1 MNPHTATIRSSDIQ
15 RLLRVSDQSLYRW
28 LAKPYPFHVSKTK
41 TGSAKCYALPE
52 IVARLRERRERGL
65 VGGDLCQ
72 IVAHDTAVRSARGF
86 DDLWLGEKI
95 TERAASFSCACS
107 ERDEAARAQ
116 LCGAQVREAALSAGL
131 PDAERLAGICILH
144 PAIVRFTLTGQD
156 DELPVNN
163 AGWTSFAKALWAVNP
178 PNTQELEVL

>member
-1 MNPHTATIRSSDIQ
+1 MNPHTATIRSSDVQ

-28 LAKPYPFHVSKTK
+28 LARPYPVHISRTK
-41 TGSAKCYALPE
+41 TRSGKYYALPE

-116 LCGAQVREAALSAGL
+116 LCRAQVREAALSAGL
-131 PDAERLAGICILH
+131 PDAERLAEICVLH
-144 PAIVRFTLTGQD
+144 PAIARYVLTAQD
-156 DELPVNN
+156 EELPVSD
-163 AGWTSFAKALWAVNP
+163 AGWQSFAKALWAVNP
-178 PNTQELEVL
+178 ISHFKENV